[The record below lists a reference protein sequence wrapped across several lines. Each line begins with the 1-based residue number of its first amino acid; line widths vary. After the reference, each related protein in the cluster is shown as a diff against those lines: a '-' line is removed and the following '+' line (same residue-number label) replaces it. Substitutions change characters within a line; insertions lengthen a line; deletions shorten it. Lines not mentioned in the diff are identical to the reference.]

1 MSLIEHAKL
10 ELQMA
15 GLFDEEKD
23 FYGGLTGKAVMEL
36 IEVFSKQGHSGMSAS
51 IVLDLFKR
59 LGNYEVLQPLTGKD
73 EEWNFLDYGDDLK
86 YQNKRNSAVFKH
98 ADDTC
103 TYNNGII
110 KKTQNGTTWSGPLY
124 LTREDAIEG
133 KNMIRTS
140 GIIKSFP
147 FTPKTFYIDVIE
159 EEIEKDDWIM
169 WCKDPS
175 QLDKVW
181 EYYQKPEGLN

>member
-1 MSLIEHAKL
+1 MGLIEHAKL

-15 GLFDEEKD
+15 GLFDKEGD
-23 FYGGLTGKAVMEL
+23 FYEGMTGEAVMEL
-36 IEVFSKQGHSGMSAS
+36 IEVFAKQGHSGMSAS
-51 IVLDLFKR
+51 IVLNLFKR
-59 LGNYEVLQPLTGKD
+59 LGNYETLLPLTGKD
-73 EEWNFLDYGDDLK
+73 EEWTHLGYSDALA

-98 ADDTC
+98 ANGTC
-103 TYNNGII
+103 TYNDDII
-110 KKTQNGTTWSGPLY
+110 MKTQKGTTWTGALY

-133 KNMIRTS
+133 KNRIKS
-140 GIIKSFP
+140 GTIKSFP

-159 EEIEKDDWIM
+159 EEIEKDNWIM

-175 QLDKVW
+175 QLDEVW